1 MSSTLKVETLLKV
14 ANAAIA
20 HQDYWTPAQRAAMQ
34 YLTEELLS
42 AAKAYKGFM
51 YLDGWP
57 CDDPTRVRYL
67 G

>member
-14 ANAAIA
+14 ANATIA
-20 HQDYWTPAQRAAMQ
+20 HQGHWTPAQRAAMQ

-42 AAKAYKGFM
+42 AANAYKGFT